1 MSSIRF
7 INNTIRKCYPNHF
20 AQNLQK
26 PIPIT
31 CSKCFSSSNAE
42 KMMEKYTKLKSLIRD
57 NYQPKCKA
65 NTEAVY
71 AINQINMN
79 DISVYG
85 FDYDY
90 TLAQYDDVMQEFIY
104 DSALKSLVD
113 YFKFPQDLL
122 SLKYNKDFCI
132 RGLHYDVN
140 RSLLMK
146 VDAFNIIQQG
156 SVYRGMQSVIFLLF
170 LQSVI

>member
-1 MSSIRF
+1 MASIRF
-7 INNTIRKCYPNHF
+7 ISNNIRKCYLNHS
-20 AQNLQK
+20 AKNLHK
-26 PIPIT
+26 PIPT
-31 CSKCFSSSNAE
+31 VCSKCFSSSNAE
-42 KMMEKYTKLKSLIRD
+42 KMMENYTKLKGLIQD

-104 DSALKSLVD
+104 NSALKSLVD
-113 YFKFPQDLL
+113 YFKFPRDLL

-156 SVYRGMQSVIFLLF
+156 SVYRGM
-170 LQSVI
+170 